1 MSHLERAEFTDP
13 VFKLF
18 GESAFPSDSIN
29 HSVMRSRHSHG
40 LAAAYAE
47 LLRQLLVFEATGL
60 TLTLTSGSITS

>member
-1 MSHLERAEFTDP
+1 MSHLERAEFTSP

-18 GESAFPSDSIN
+18 GESAFPSESIN

-60 TLTLTSGSITS
+60 TLTLTPGSITS

>member
-1 MSHLERAEFTDP
+1 MSHLERAEFTGP

-18 GESAFPSDSIN
+18 GESAFPPDSIN

-60 TLTLTSGSITS
+60 TLILTSGSITS